1 MKSVSV
7 VIPIKNE
14 AENIRPLIDEIV
26 AALEPVTQF
35 EVIVVNDGST
45 DSSSQVVRDAMQ
57 TYTNLLLLEH
67 ASSAGQSAAVHS
79 GVLAAKTPL
88 IATLDGD
95 GQNPP
100 ENLPSL
106 LAPFLEKPAQPQL
119 GLVAG
124 QRVGRQDRMSKK
136 IASKLANR
144 LRGFLL
150 QDGTRDTGC
159 GLKAFRREAFLQLPY
174 FNHMHRYLPAL
185 FKAYRWDI
193 LHVDV
198 SHAARSA
205 GQSNYSNLQRAVV
218 GAIDLFGVMWLV
230 RRAKRAQIVKK

>member
-1 MKSVSV
+1 MTSVSV

-45 DSSSQVVRDAMQ
+45 DSSSQVVRHAMQ

-106 LAPFLEKPAQPQL
+106 LAPFL
-119 GLVAG
+119 
-124 QRVGRQDRMSKK
+124 
-136 IASKLANR
+136 
-144 LRGFLL
+144 
-150 QDGTRDTGC
+150 
-159 GLKAFRREAFLQLPY
+159 
-174 FNHMHRYLPAL
+174 
-185 FKAYRWDI
+185 
-193 LHVDV
+193 
-198 SHAARSA
+198 
-205 GQSNYSNLQRAVV
+205 
-218 GAIDLFGVMWLV
+218 
-230 RRAKRAQIVKK
+230 